1 MKILSLVFLGQT
13 EHDPSSIL
21 FIHARRNC
29 EIALFRIKSHW
40 MFIKTISMSLRD
52 SFIESVFISSFA
64 LINSSTCFSNRKQHT
79 ITLYLTA
86 RMPLLLFIPT
96 LNTLLDHRENTASFL
111 FILRQKYT
119 SRMIDTKHQE
129 DRILDT
135 THYPPKLYL

>member
-1 MKILSLVFLGQT
+1 
-13 EHDPSSIL
+13 
-21 FIHARRNC
+21 
-29 EIALFRIKSHW
+29 